1 MQQFNNQIII
11 DTNADEA
18 ASIGQKNE
26 DTILADSL
34 SRDENERSP
43 LRRQQL
49 DDQKTND
56 KNQTK

>member
-43 LRRQQL
+43 LRRQ
-49 DDQKTND
+49 
-56 KNQTK
+56 